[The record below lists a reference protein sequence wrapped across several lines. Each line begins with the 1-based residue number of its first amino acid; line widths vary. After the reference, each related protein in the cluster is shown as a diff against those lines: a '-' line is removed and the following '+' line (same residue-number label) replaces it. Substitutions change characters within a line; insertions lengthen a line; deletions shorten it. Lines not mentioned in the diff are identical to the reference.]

1 LLRRV
6 LEWACDQSLEVFDFT
21 IGDEAYK
28 FDWAERKL
36 PLYYAAGGDTV
47 TGMIRAGGVHLRQV
61 AERVLRSNDR
71 LLLMSQR
78 IKHKLA
84 R

>member
-1 LLRRV
+1 V
-6 LEWACDQSLEVFDFT
+6 
-21 IGDEAYK
+21 
-28 FDWAERKL
+28 
-36 PLYYAAGGDTV
+36 
-47 TGMIRAGGVHLRQV
+47 
-61 AERVLRSNDR
+61 ERVLRSNDR

>member
-1 LLRRV
+1 
-6 LEWACDQSLEVFDFT
+6 
-21 IGDEAYK
+21 
-28 FDWAERKL
+28 
-36 PLYYAAGGDTV
+36 
-47 TGMIRAGGVHLRQV
+47 MIRAGGVHLRQV